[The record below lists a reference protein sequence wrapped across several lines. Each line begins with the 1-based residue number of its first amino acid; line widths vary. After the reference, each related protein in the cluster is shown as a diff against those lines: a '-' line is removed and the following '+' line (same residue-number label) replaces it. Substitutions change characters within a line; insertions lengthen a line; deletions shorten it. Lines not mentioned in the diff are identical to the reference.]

1 MHLLDD
7 SLESTQFKFT
17 AMQELG
23 KSFATVDLGNDSEII
38 ASLATISLIIFYDT
52 VDSARGQWGAH
63 LDGARKLITACGGL
77 ERVKR
82 VKNISRIL
90 RVLIWYARY

>member
-1 MHLLDD
+1 MHLLED
-7 SLESTQFKFT
+7 SPEPAQFKFT

-63 LDGARKLITACGGL
+63 LGGAWKLITASGGL
-77 ERVKR
+77 KRVKR

-90 RVLIWYARY
+90 RVLIWYAR